1 MANGYQT
8 LADVIAVA
16 IRRAKEYGVSQ
27 PITMQKSRK
36 NPYGLGNT
44 RYGAGRVFLRVS
56 PDGEVKPASR

>member
-8 LADVIAVA
+8 LADVIAA
-16 IRRAKEYGVSQ
+16 AKRDAKERGISI
-27 PITMQKSRK
+27 PITRQKSRTT
-36 NPYGLGNT
+36 PYGLGNT

>member
-36 NPYGLGNT
+36 NHYGLGNT
-44 RYGAGRVFLRVS
+44 RYGTGRVFLRVS

>member
-8 LADVIAVA
+8 LADAIAA
-16 IRRAKEYGVSQ
+16 AKRHAKAQGVSQ
-27 PITMQKSRK
+27 TITLQKSRK

-44 RYGAGRVFLRVS
+44 RYGAGRIFMRVS